1 MFWGIYLDRRR
12 VQFLQKNQSGTKER
26 CCHSIISYLWF
37 LMGSHLGV
45 TPQSLPVSKR
55 PQLGS
60 ITQAMLRNENDRT
73 WKMAVAECQPAE
85 ISSVQT

>member
-1 MFWGIYLDRRR
+1 MCEVYFDRRK

-26 CCHSIISYLWF
+26 CCHSIISSLYV
-37 LMGSHLGV
+37 SDENHLGV
-45 TPQSLPVSKR
+45 TPQSLPLVKC

-60 ITQAMLRNENDRT
+60 IIQVMLRNENDRT